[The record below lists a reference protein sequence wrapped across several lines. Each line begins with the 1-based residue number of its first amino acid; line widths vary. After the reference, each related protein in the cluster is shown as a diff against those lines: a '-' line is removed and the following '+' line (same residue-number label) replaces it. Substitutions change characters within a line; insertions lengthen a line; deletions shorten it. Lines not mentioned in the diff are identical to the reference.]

1 MFARKKV
8 ERIELADD
16 VSLERRIASVV
27 SSGKR
32 LREIFKDL
40 HLVQAGLATD
50 RLVASQDDTAKRDFS
65 GLCGSIHE
73 LRDLV
78 WVNPAT
84 DAGLSDWLGS
94 GADFEESRTL
104 ASFAQTSS

>member
-8 ERIELADD
+8 ERIELARD

-27 SSGKR
+27 SSGK
-32 LREIFKDL
+32 LLEILKDL
-40 HLVQAGLATD
+40 HLVQAGLVTD
-50 RLVASQDDTAKRDFS
+50 RLVASQDDTAKCDFS

-73 LRDLV
+73 LRDLL

-84 DAGLSDWLGS
+84 DAGLSDWLES
-94 GADFEESRTL
+94 GAEFDASRTL
-104 ASFAQTSS
+104 ASLAQTSS